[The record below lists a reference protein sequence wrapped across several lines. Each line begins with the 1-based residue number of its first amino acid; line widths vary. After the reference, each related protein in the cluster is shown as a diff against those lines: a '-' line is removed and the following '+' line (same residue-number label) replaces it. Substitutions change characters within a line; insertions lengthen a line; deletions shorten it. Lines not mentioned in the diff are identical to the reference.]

1 MQANHAMNPGR
12 ASFGSWA
19 AGRSGMWLIV
29 VFFALVAALAS
40 RVPPSTV
47 FAGDVAPSPT
57 GMLHDALPRT
67 EGSASPD
74 LSLPR
79 ASDVHFAP
87 AGDEEAPATF

>member
-1 MQANHAMNPGR
+1 MQANHAMNPER

-29 VFFALVAALAS
+29 VFVALVAAVAS
-40 RVPPSTV
+40 RVPSTV

-57 GMLHDALPRT
+57 GTLHDASPPT
-67 EGSASPD
+67 EPSAFAD